1 MILEIL
7 ASIFLVVGGFFCFV
21 AGIGIVRLGDIF
33 IRMHASTKAGTL
45 GIALIAVAMM
55 LLADSWLGVIEPLF
69 VFLFMILTIPIGSH
83 LIGRAAFRTRIAMQ
97 KDTRFDAGCDAFR
110 AAPPPSAAAERP
122 VAVPAA
128 GQPEAAPRR

>member
-1 MILEIL
+1 MLIDVLS
-7 ASIFLVVGGFFCFV
+7 AIFLVAGGFFCFV

-55 LLADSWLGVIEPLF
+55 LHARSVLEVLEPLF

-97 KDTRFDAGCDAFR
+97 DDTRYDAGCEAFR
-110 AAPPPSAAAERP
+110 VRPGEAPPGEAAATRP
-122 VAVPAA
+122 QRPS
-128 GQPEAAPRR
+128 

>member
-1 MILEIL
+1 MLIDVLS
-7 ASIFLVVGGFFCFV
+7 AIFLVAGGFFCFV

-55 LLADSWLGVIEPLF
+55 LHARSVLEVLEPLF

-97 KDTRFDAGCDAFR
+97 DDTRYDAGCEAFR
-110 AAPPPSAAAERP
+110 TRPREAPPGEAAATRP
-122 VAVPAA
+122 QRPS
-128 GQPEAAPRR
+128 

>member
-1 MILEIL
+1 MLIDVLS
-7 ASIFLVVGGFFCFV
+7 AIFLVAGGFFCFV

-55 LLADSWLGVIEPLF
+55 LHARSLLEILEPLF

-83 LIGRAAFRTRIAMQ
+83 LIGRAAFRTRIPMQ
-97 KDTRFDAGCDAFR
+97 SDTRFDAGCEAFR
-110 AAPPPSAAAERP
+110 ARPGEAPPA
-122 VAVPAA
+122 
-128 GQPEAAPRR
+128 EAASTRPQRPG